1 MCLAASIY
9 HQLVLGN
16 DNKLFKKQPPHR
28 YLTAKPV
35 AHEQAEETQGEK
47 QLEDKNYK
55 QVHLAHEFRWT
66 MFTSIS

>member
-35 AHEQAEETQGEK
+35 AFKG
-47 QLEDKNYK
+47 
-55 QVHLAHEFRWT
+55 
-66 MFTSIS
+66 